1 MHSPRIK
8 DVLSMSSCM
17 GVENDPDDEL
27 LLFPRAFL
35 FYKNSQQQKD
45 KQTMLARV
53 SWSKMLLYASAT
65 YTTLRLII
73 ITQLTLSF
81 SISIC
86 SQMQIADFD
95 QFGSAFVAL
104 LESRTEQQRPA
115 TTKVQ
120 IYAEWLQHINN
131 H

>member
-1 MHSPRIK
+1 
-8 DVLSMSSCM
+8 M

-45 KQTMLARV
+45 KQTMLVRV
-53 SWSKMLLYASAT
+53 SWCKMLLYASAT
-65 YTTLRLII
+65 YTTLRFII
-73 ITQLTLSF
+73 STQLTLSF

-95 QFGSAFVAL
+95 HFGSAFVAL
-104 LESRTEQQRPA
+104 SESRTEQQRPA

-120 IYAEWLQHINN
+120 IYAEYLHNTSTTVDG
-131 H
+131 